1 MRKKQYMEEQTIGV
15 PRLTGAGNSW
25 PFLYQGMEHE
35 ITDPAPLYFDHG
47 ANVYNPMLQR
57 ELSQLGPQGIAGP
70 PTAGAAEGGMG
81 KGFGGTGPS
90 QGFGN
95 PGGLS
100 GGRIASN
107 LLTVA
112 SAYLRVNSP
121 IGFDFGGGESP
132 IPIPILGG
140 TVGGF
145 LEWLGVGGGSDHSL
159 PRQMQKGRHYI
170 WPVVGIGQ
178 GLTPTQKS
186 KAAASGD
193 PITVT
198 GEASYYLP
206 SKSQPGK
213 CACDKYGF
221 RYKDPKGFTAAMIGA
236 VGPTG
241 HFPCGSEAEVTF
253 NPPHSNVPRTVRVK
267 VIDSGPYVAGR
278 VIDLSP
284 GAFKALA
291 GPYADEGHIPVTVQL
306 PATPEPPLQTE

>member
-70 PTAGAAEGGMG
+70 PTAGAGDGGMG
-81 KGFGGTGPS
+81 NGFGGAGPS

-145 LEWLGVGGGSDHSL
+145 LQWLGVGGGSDHSL

-170 WPVVGIGQ
+170 WPVVGISQSLTPTSKSVAPNPASRKVATDPQGPGRVPIYGNYCGPGYTG
-178 GLTPTQKS
+178 GLTPNQAGPPAPPIDS
-186 KAAASGD
+186 LDECCAAHDSCY
-193 PITVT
+193 
-198 GEASYYLP
+198 GEAKRPFDIVACNARLLSCAGRLSPRP
-206 SKSQPGK
+206 S
-213 CACDKYGF
+213 AW
-221 RYKDPKGFTAAMIGA
+221 PKPPSPPMQQRAAHYRWGIFA
-236 VGPTG
+236 VFGPWS
-241 HFPCGSEAEVTF
+241 PL
-253 NPPHSNVPRTVRVK
+253 NWL
-267 VIDSGPYVAGR
+267 DSG
-278 VIDLSP
+278 L
-284 GAFKALA
+284 
-291 GPYADEGHIPVTVQL
+291 
-306 PATPEPPLQTE
+306 